1 MPELHSPLAIL
12 LLSLAAGAIRVSTPY
27 LFVSLGEC
35 LTEKAGRVNL
45 GLEGVLVS
53 GAMTGYAA
61 ACLSGSPWLGVLA
74 AAGAGLLL
82 GALHGLVC
90 SLPRVSDIAFGIA
103 LMLLGTGLA
112 FFLGKPFIEPQA
124 PMLGS
129 LDLGRWAAGLPQLHN
144 ALRISPLFLLG
155 IVLALAL
162 QWGLRHT
169 RWGMVLRLVGDHAET
184 ARALGYHGTRVR
196 IAATSVGRRAGRGG
210 RRLPVAGLPGKL
222 ERGAVER
229 PGPDGRGAGDLRALA
244 AAALPGRLAAVRRG
258 RRARPGPAGD
268 RRDRRLRPLERR
280 ALCADAGHHDPPL
293 PSRSPLRRRAGRA
306 EPHALTRIAKERL
319 TDEPP
324 YRSQTLSLA
333 L

>member
-53 GAMTGYAA
+53 GAMTGYAT

-144 ALRISPLFLLG
+144 ALRVSPLFLLG

-196 IAATSVGRRAGRGG
+196 IAATSVGG
-210 RRLPVAGLPGKL
+210 
-222 ERGAVER
+222 
-229 PGPDGRGAGDLRALA
+229 ALA
-244 AAALPGRLAAVRRG
+244 AVGGAYLSLVYPGSWNEGLSSGQGLMAVALVIFARWQPLRCLAASLLFG
-258 RRARPGPAGD
+258 AAGALGPALQAIGVTAGYDLWNAAPYVLTLAIMILHCRPD
-268 RRDRRLRPLERR
+268 RRF
-280 ALCADAGHHDPPL
+280 AGAPGEL
-293 PSRSPLRRRAGRA
+293 S
-306 EPHALTRIAKERL
+306 LTR
-319 TDEPP
+319 
-324 YRSQTLSLA
+324 
-333 L
+333 